1 MASIGIV
8 GAGTAGLHLGLKLL
22 SHGVPV
28 TLYAE
33 QDPERVRAT
42 GQLSCTV
49 AHHAATRARER
60 ALKVEHWGGPDDSG
74 LHHVRVNVV
83 AGPQSFGFHGRL
95 GSPSL
100 FVDYRLYHPALTED
114 FVARGGVLKVSAV
127 APADLER
134 LSTEHELVVVATGRG
149 GLASLFP
156 RIPELSP
163 HTKPP
168 RLLFAALVKGL
179 RFSEPHANGVNLIP
193 GQGEIFESV
202 LVGRDGPVSSL
213 LVEAQPGSELA
224 ALGTQRYDADPR
236 AFDALLLDRLRR
248 FAPST
253 YERVDPAHFGVLG
266 PRDWLQGA
274 FTPVVR
280 EGWKRLGNGRCV
292 MALGDAHVSNDPIA
306 GQGANAASASAFAL
320 ALKVVITLREGRP
333 FDEDFCRDAEKRT
346 WAAAAPATLWS
357 NAMLQPPPPHLVD
370 LLVASARDVRVAD
383 AFVTTL
389 MSAEA
394 ALTHF
399 ATPES
404 VAAFIAHVT
413 GRRPSHTGI
422 KRVA

>member
-33 QDPERVRAT
+33 QDPEQVRAT
-42 GQLSCTV
+42 GRLPATV

-60 ALKVEHWGGPDDSG
+60 ALKVDHWGGPDDG

-83 AGPQSFGFHGRL
+83 AGPQGFGFQGRL
-95 GSPSL
+95 AAPSL
-100 FVDYRLYHPALTED
+100 FVDYRLYQPALTED
-114 FVARGGVLKVSAV
+114 FVARGGVLRVGPV

-134 LSTEHELVVVATGRG
+134 LSTEHDLVVVATGRG

-156 RIPELSP
+156 RIPSLSP
-163 HTKPP
+163 HTQPP
-168 RLLFAALVKGL
+168 RLLFAALMKGL
-179 RFSEPHANGVNLIP
+179 RFSEPAATGVNLIP

-202 LVGRDGPVSSL
+202 MVSRDGLVPSL
-213 LVEAQPGSELA
+213 LIEAQPGSELA
-224 ALGTQRYDADPR
+224 VLSTQRYDADPR
-236 AFDALLLDRLRR
+236 AFEALLLDRLRR
-248 FAPST
+248 FAPTT

-266 PRDWLQGA
+266 PRDWLQGS

-280 EGWKRLGNGRCV
+280 EGWKRLDNGRCV

-320 ALKVVITLREGRP
+320 ALKIVVTLREGLP
-333 FDEDFCRDAEKRT
+333 FNEAFCRDAEKRT
-346 WAAAAPATLWS
+346 WAAAAPASVWS
-357 NAMLQPPPPHLVD
+357 NAMLQPPPPHMVE
-370 LLVASARDVRVAD
+370 LLLAGVRDSRVAD

-399 ATPES
+399 STPET
-404 VAAFIAHVT
+404 VAAFVSQVT
-413 GRRPSHTGI
+413 GKRLSQTGI
-422 KRVA
+422 RRVA